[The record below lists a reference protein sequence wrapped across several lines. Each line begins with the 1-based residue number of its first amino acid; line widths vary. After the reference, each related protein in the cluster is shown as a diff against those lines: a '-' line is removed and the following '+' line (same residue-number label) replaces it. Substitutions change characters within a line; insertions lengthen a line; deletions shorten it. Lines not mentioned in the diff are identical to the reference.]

1 MQKAR
6 RRPKTGLRPLVDAWF
21 QVLFHSPVRGAFH
34 LSLTVLVRYR
44 SLGSVQPC
52 RMVPA
57 DSHGIPPVPR
67 YSGFRCG
74 WVRFRVRDSHPL
86 RCAFPGRFPYQAFA
100 GVAVLQPRAR
110 LDAHGLGSSP
120 FAHHYLG
127 NHCCFL
133 LLRLLRCFSSAGSP
147 PLRDSPC
154 GLGCP
159 IRTSADRRPFAPPRG
174 FSQLI
179 TSFVASESQGIPHT
193 PLVTSFVLL
202 LVRILALVLLLR
214 PLHHVIEPRAPNGAC
229 ADAGPSAA
237 PHPVEDTGFEPV
249 TPCLQS
255 RCSSQLSQTPSGS
268 PGRT

>member
-6 RRPKTGLRPLVDAWF
+6 RRPF
-21 QVLFHSPVRGAFH
+21 QGSDRLWTHGFRFSFHSPARGSFH

-67 YSGFRCG
+67 YSGARPATDGTSDTRLSRSPASLSRLLSCPSCG
-74 WVRFRVRDSHPL
+74 FL
-86 RCAFPGRFPYQAFA
+86 AA
-100 GVAVLQPRAR
+100 LLPRAR
-110 LDAHGLGSSP
+110 LDARGLGSSP

-154 GLGCP
+154 GLG
-159 IRTSADRRPFAPPRG
+159 
-174 FSQLI
+174 
-179 TSFVASESQGIPHT
+179 
-193 PLVTSFVLL
+193 
-202 LVRILALVLLLR
+202 
-214 PLHHVIEPRAPNGAC
+214 
-229 ADAGPSAA
+229 
-237 PHPVEDTGFEPV
+237 
-249 TPCLQS
+249 
-255 RCSSQLSQTPSGS
+255 
-268 PGRT
+268 

>member
-6 RRPKTGLRPLVDAWF
+6 RRPIKGLRPLVDARF
-21 QVLFHSPVRGAFH
+21 QVLFHSPARGAFH

-44 SLGSVQPC
+44 SLGSIQPC

-67 YSGFRCG
+67 YSGCRCG
-74 WVRFRVRDSHPL
+74 WTRFRVRDSHPL
-86 RCAFPGRFPYQAFA
+86 RCAFPGRFPYQLFA
-100 GVAVLQPRAR
+100 GVAVLLPRAR
-110 LDAHGLGSSP
+110 LDARGLGFSP

-127 NHCCFL
+127 NHCCFPF
-133 LLRLLRCFSSAGSP
+133 LRLLRCFSSAGSP

-179 TSFVASESQGIPHT
+179 TSFVASESQGIPRT
-193 PLVTSFVLL
+193 PFVTSSVLL
-202 LVRILALVLLLR
+202 LVRTFALVLLLH
-214 PLHHVIEPRAPNGAC
+214 PLHHVIEPRATTGAR
-229 ADAGPSAA
+229 AAAGTLTALN
-237 PHPVEDTGFEPV
+237 PVEVTGFEPV

-255 RCSSQLSQTPSGS
+255 RCSSQLSQTPMGS

>member
-6 RRPKTGLRPLVDAWF
+6 RRPKKRLRPLVDARF
-21 QVLFHSPVRGAFH
+21 QVLFHSPVRGSFH

-57 DSHGIPPVPR
+57 VSHGIPPVPR
-67 YSGFRCG
+67 YSGSPLAQNAFRIRG
-74 WVRFRVRDSHPL
+74 YHPL
-86 RCAFPGRFPYQAFA
+86 RPAFPGRFSYAFLRR
-100 GVAVLQPRAR
+100 VRILQPRAR
-110 LDAHGLGSSP
+110 LDARGLGSSP

-133 LLRLLRCFSSAGSP
+133 LLRLLGCFGSAGSP

-159 IRTSADRRPFAPPRG
+159 IRTPADQRPFAPPRG

-179 TSFVASESQGIPHT
+179 ASFFASESQGIPHA
-193 PLVTSFVLL
+193 PLSASHVCALARS
-202 LVRILALVLLLR
+202 RILALVLLLR
-214 PLHHVIEPRAPNGAC
+214 PLHNVIEPAPLRAF
-229 ADAGPSAA
+229 ADEA
-237 PHPVEDTGFEPV
+237 PPAPTIRGGYRIRTGG
-249 TPCLQS
+249 LLLAKQA
-255 RCSSQLSQTPSGS
+255 L
-268 PGRT
+268 

>member
-6 RRPKTGLRPLVDAWF
+6 RRPSKGLRPLVDAWF
-21 QVLFHSPVRGAFH
+21 QVLFHSPARGAFH

-67 YSGFRCG
+67 YSGCRCG
-74 WVRFRVRDSHPL
+74 WTRFRVRDSHPL
-86 RCAFPGRFPYQAFA
+86 RCAFPGRFPYQLFA
-100 GVAVLQPRAR
+100 GVAVLLPRAR

-147 PLRDSPC
+147 PLRDNLIQVGLPHSDIRGSPAIC
-154 GLGCP
+154 ASPRLF
-159 IRTSADRRPFAPPRG
+159 AAYHVLRRLREPRHPPYALSN
-174 FSQLI
+174 FL
-179 TSFVASESQGIPHT
+179 
-193 PLVTSFVLL
+193 FVLL

-214 PLHHVIEPRAPNGAC
+214 PLHHVIEPRAASGAR
-229 ADAGPSAA
+229 ADDRALQAHTPRG
-237 PHPVEDTGFEPV
+237 DCRIRTGDPLLAKQV
-249 TPCLQS
+249 L
-255 RCSSQLSQTPSGS
+255 
-268 PGRT
+268 